1 MSGWFKASGNSK
13 RVDNMDVLLIED
25 DAEVAALLKDALE
38 EHGHTLE
45 HVTTAREGLFV
56 AASTNFDI
64 VILDRMLPGGVDGI
78 RIVETLRNQNNNTP
92 VIVLSGMGDITDKV
106 QGLRAG
112 GNDYLV
118 KPFAISELLAR
129 LEVLTRSRGNTHAET
144 QLVVGDLELDLLSR
158 GVKREGRNILL
169 QPREFKLLEY
179 LMRHPGQVL
188 TRPKLL
194 EAIWAYRFDPQTNL
208 IEVHI
213 SRLRQKVDQPFK
225 EPMLHTI
232 RNVGYMLR
240 APGQPPKPSLA

>member
-1 MSGWFKASGNSK
+1 
-13 RVDNMDVLLIED
+13 MDVLLIED
-25 DAEVAALLKDALE
+25 DADVAEFLKDALQ
-38 EHGHTLE
+38 EHGYNVE
-45 HVTTAREGLFV
+45 HVTTARDGLFV
-56 AASTNFDI
+56 AASNNFGVI
-64 VILDRMLPGGVDGI
+64 ILDRMLPGGVDGI
-78 RIVETLRNQNNNTP
+78 RIIETLRNQNNKTP
-92 VIVLSGMGDITDKV
+92 VIVLSGMGEVADKV

-129 LEVLTRSRGNTHAET
+129 IEALTRSRTNPNVET

-158 GVKREGRNILL
+158 VVKREGKNIML

-179 LMRHPGQVL
+179 LMRHPGEVL
-188 TRPKLL
+188 TRPMLL
-194 EAIWAYRFDPQTNL
+194 EAIWAYHFDPQTNL

-213 SRLRQKVDQPFK
+213 SRLRQKIDQPFR

-240 APGQPPKPSLA
+240 STGQAAKTAAA